1 MKNIETI
8 LRDFGLEIPE
18 DKKQEFQ
25 TAFGENYK
33 TIADYQKQKDKLS
46 AAEQKVADTEAALK
60 KFDGVDVEG
69 FKKTIEDLE
78 KKAKEADDRAE
89 AQIRQRDQE
98 DWLKNRFDKL
108 GVKSERV
115 RKALSAD
122 IMGTLTWKDGDF
134 LGFDDYV
141 KKENEKDKFYDTED
155 ETKAKENAPKFTEPS
170 QGEKT
175 GGKKPF
181 VVPAIW

>member
-8 LRDFGLEIPE
+8 LKDFGLEIPE
-18 DKKQEFQ
+18 DKKTEFQ
-25 TAFGENYK
+25 SAFGENYK

-46 AAEQKVADTEAALK
+46 AAEQKAADAQDALK
-60 KFDGVDVEG
+60 KFDGVDVDG

-78 KKAKEADDRAE
+78 KKAKEADDRAA

-98 DWLKNRFDKL
+98 DWLRGQFDKL

-122 IMGTLTWKDGDF
+122 IIAELSWKDGEF
-134 LGFDDYV
+134 LGFNDYV
-141 KKENEKDKFYDTED
+141 KKENEKDKFYDTPD
-155 ETKAKENAPKFTEPS
+155 EQKAKETAPKFTQPS
-170 QGEKT
+170 EGEKS

-181 VVPAIW
+181 AVPAIW